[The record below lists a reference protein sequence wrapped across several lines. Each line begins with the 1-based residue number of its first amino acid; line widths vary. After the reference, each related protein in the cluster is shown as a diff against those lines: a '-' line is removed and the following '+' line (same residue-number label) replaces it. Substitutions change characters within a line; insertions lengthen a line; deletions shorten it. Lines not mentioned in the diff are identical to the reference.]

1 MQPVFTRVLI
11 DTQMHT
17 HDIFTLCENTHMG
30 SYYPQCLLEKFY
42 IGLHSLERAF
52 VQETCRYL
60 CSQISTRKTRNVKHS
75 GCLLKRRRRIAYLP
89 PRRLGTELVDIQV
102 TFVLVIWTH
111 LTSSPNLYLE
121 SVYLTWSTIPLSLRS
136 LWIASFTLS
145 LLSQSMEPIIIEDGL
160 VPYKSFDV
168 VMPSALLNT
177 GNIFIT
183 SKHIFPNCTVFK

>member
-1 MQPVFTRVLI
+1 MSLDFCLGLPNICLYVYATCIHTCANRHANA
-11 DTQMHT
+11 HT

-42 IGLHSLERAF
+42 IGLHSLEKAF

-102 TFVLVIWTH
+102 TFVLVI
-111 LTSSPNLYLE
+111 
-121 SVYLTWSTIPLSLRS
+121 
-136 LWIASFTLS
+136 
-145 LLSQSMEPIIIEDGL
+145 
-160 VPYKSFDV
+160 
-168 VMPSALLNT
+168 
-177 GNIFIT
+177 
-183 SKHIFPNCTVFK
+183 